1 MGLELIRWLAAL
13 TFAFLL
19 GKLMTRIKLPA
30 ILGWLIGGMLLGPHA
45 LALLPQ
51 SLMDTAVYKDAGF
64 LWADAW
70 NGADLPE
77 NQELWKST
85 DNHDTDTVT
94 WNILCCFHGICS
106 CILDSESAS
115 LPGICVWR
123 NCTCNSSGSGTV
135 DCTGVPYTW
144 AGDRHTAADGGSG

>member
-51 SLMDTAVYKDAGF
+51 SLMDTPVYK
-64 LWADAW
+64 
-70 NGADLPE
+70 
-77 NQELWKST
+77 T
-85 DNHDTDTVT
+85 VVT
-94 WNILCCFHGICS
+94 WMQVSFGLMLGTELIFRKIRSDGKALI
-106 CILDSESAS
+106 IEAS
-115 LPGICVWR
+115 
-123 NCTCNSSGSGTV
+123 CTCVG
-135 DCTGVPYTW
+135 
-144 AGDRHTAADGGSG
+144 RK